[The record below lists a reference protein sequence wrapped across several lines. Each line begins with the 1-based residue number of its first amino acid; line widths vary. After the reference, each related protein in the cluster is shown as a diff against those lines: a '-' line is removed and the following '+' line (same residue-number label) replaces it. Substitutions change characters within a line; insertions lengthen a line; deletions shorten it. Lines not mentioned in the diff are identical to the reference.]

1 MAPASGAVTVPMSK
15 GGPASALAAPASAVP
30 APTDGAAATAAATQ
44 HQQPPRP
51 APPPDH
57 LAPAQLVHLT
67 SLADVNRLLHEA
79 VARERS
85 IEEELDARLAMRQ
98 DLERR
103 LSSLQ
108 RAAQPLLEAAMS
120 DAQRLAAKAGS
131 AAQQA
136 DRISGGVRR
145 LDAAASRVSAALEL
159 VRRTAE
165 RATCVDAAEAAVAAE
180 DLPAGAAAAAR
191 FRELDALLSPA
202 AAALG
207 GGGSGRAVF
216 EGLTNSEEHEEDP
229 VDAAAAAELRQRAAQ
244 AGAQL
249 EAAAARRLEQA
260 ARSRDRPAVLRA
272 AALYPKLGLRERG
285 LARYVAYV
293 REAVGD
299 KARQHYAALSDAL
312 EAGSSGSSA
321 KAASRPPGAEFVDAL
336 TSALRDFALATEEDE
351 AAVGESFGPGAALA
365 LVKGLQ
371 LECDAQATRVLA
383 RLDEARRLSRMVDE
397 AAAAR
402 AAAAQGRA
410 AAGRHGA
417 PGAGAGAPGPEPRRV
432 EAALQEAAV
441 LLQRAAEYEAFMVAK
456 LRTAADR
463 ADAAADAADA
473 AELGVVIDAGGGSG
487 SGSEEE
493 EDLEEEDADND
504 DNDDRGSKQ
513 RRRQQHLG
521 SSSSGGRRK
530 GPQEEDDDDEDG
542 DDDGTQRRRGRRRKE
557 DDTGAGSKAAKKRRL
572 LLEAR
577 RAARRQQRQR
587 EEAAFR
593 SGSFSVSVREL
604 VGRYVSLEEYYLES
618 TVALAIRLDQVSAS
632 GAGDGGAG
640 AASANAAN
648 ASANAAAPA
657 APPPVGSMVDD
668 AFFVARK
675 SGGRALSCGSAQAAC
690 AALGALNDVLAN
702 DLRAAL
708 AAKLSSVGGGGGYG
722 GHRDA
727 AAPAGAAAARAIA
740 AAAARAAAE
749 GRADLLF
756 QSGGAATDPEA
767 THAPAAALAA
777 CAAVNGADTAADYC
791 SRLHSELDSYAS
803 ALFGALPSERA
814 RLRSVLDDLARTGR
828 SLRQLATGAAEAV
841 AQALLANLRPVLDA
855 AVPASRAAAGGG
867 GGGGGALGGGSEDGE
882 DGEED
887 GEEWVPRLAA
897 ALSGLLVPARASLV
911 PGAYEAVVASL
922 LEGVAS
928 RLEAAVLSKRTSGA
942 AGGAVGGAGRASAAA
957 SAGGG
962 RGFTQLGGLQLER
975 DVRALVAACAP
986 LSSRTVRDKF
996 ARLSQ
1001 MATALSV
1008 ESVAEFAEYY
1018 CGGGGEGGG
1027 VAAGGGGS
1035 GAAGAGGGGAGAGG
1049 IAWRLAPSEV
1059 RAVLA
1064 LRPDFTRE
1072 SIEALPL

>member
-1 MAPASGAVTVPMSK
+1 MAPASGAVTAPMVK
-15 GGPASALAAPASAVP
+15 GSAAPASAAAQP
-30 APTDGAAATAAATQ
+30 EAAAATAGGSA
-44 HQQPPRP
+44 QPPANTTTKDP
-51 APPPDH
+51 
-57 LAPAQLVHLT
+57 LAPAELVHLT

-103 LSSLQ
+103 LSALQ
-108 RAAQPLLEAAMS
+108 RAAAPMLEAALG
-120 DAQRLAAKAGS
+120 DAQRLAAKAGA

-159 VRRTAE
+159 VRHTAE
-165 RATCVDAAEAAVAAE
+165 RAACVDAAEAAVAAE
-180 DLPAGAAAAAR
+180 DLAAGAAAAAR
-191 FRELDALLSPA
+191 FRELDAMLSPA
-202 AAALG
+202 AAARAAKEAAAAVG
-207 GGGSGRAVF
+207 GDGAAA
-216 EGLTNSEEHEEDP
+216 EGKGAAKEEEKEEEQEDP
-229 VDAAAAAELRQRAAQ
+229 VDAAAAAELRQRAAAASQ
-244 AGAQL
+244 QL
-249 EAAAARRLEQA
+249 EAAAARRLDAA
-260 ARSRDRPAVLRA
+260 ARARDRPAVLRA
-272 AALYPKLGLRERG
+272 AALYPQLGLRERG
-285 LARYVAYV
+285 LSRYVAYV

-299 KARQHYAALSDAL
+299 KARAHYAALSDAL
-312 EAGSSGSSA
+312 DSSSQTQQQRQARG
-321 KAASRPPGAEFVDAL
+321 AAAAPLLRPGAEFVDAL

-351 AAVGESFGPGAALA
+351 RAVSESFGPAAALA
-365 LVKGLQ
+365 LVQGVQ

-383 RLDEARRLSRMVDE
+383 RLDEARRLSRMVEE

-441 LLQRAAEYEAFMVAK
+441 LLQRAAEYEAFMVSK
-456 LRTAADR
+456 LRAAAAA

-473 AELGVVIDAGGGSG
+473 AELGLELPEEKAGGQDGGKPANATSG
-487 SGSEEE
+487 SGSDDD
-493 EDLEEEDADND
+493 EDD
-504 DNDDRGSKQ
+504 D
-513 RRRQQHLG
+513 
-521 SSSSGGRRK
+521 
-530 GPQEEDDDDEDG
+530 EEDDDVG
-542 DDDGTQRRRGRRRKE
+542 DDRRRSRRSEKKSTKGGASVDARTAKRRR
-557 DDTGAGSKAAKKRRL
+557 

-593 SGSFSVSVREL
+593 SGSFSVAVREL

-618 TVALAIRLDQVSAS
+618 TVALAIRLDQVSSAA
-632 GAGDGGAG
+632 GAPAAG
-640 AASANAAN
+640 AAAD
-648 ASANAAAPA
+648 PTA

-675 SGGRALSCGSAQAAC
+675 AGGRALSCGSAQAAC

-708 AAKLSSVGGGGGYG
+708 AARLASAGSS
-722 GHRDA
+722 GHPSAADA
-727 AAPAGAAAARAIA
+727 AAPPGAAAARAIA

-749 GRADLLF
+749 ARPDLL
-756 QSGGAATDPEA
+756 ATTLQEA
-767 THAPAAALAA
+767 GPHQTASPALLA
-777 CAAVNGADTAADYC
+777 CAAVNGADVAAEYAGK
-791 SRLHSELDSYAS
+791 LHAELDGYAS

-814 RLRSVLDDLARTGR
+814 RLRSVLEDLARTGR
-828 SLRQLATGAAEAV
+828 SLRGLASGAAEAV
-841 AQALLANLRPVLDA
+841 AQALLARLRPVLDA

-867 GGGGGALGGGSEDGE
+867 GGGGALGGGGGE
-882 DGEED
+882 DEEED
-887 GEEWVPRLAA
+887 EEWVPSLAA
-897 ALSGLLVPARASLV
+897 ALAGLLVPARASLV
-911 PGAYEAVVASL
+911 PGAYESVVASL

-928 RLEAAVLSKRTSGA
+928 RLEAAVLSKRGGA
-942 AGGAVGGAGRASAAA
+942 AGAGAGAA
-957 SAGGG
+957 AGGG

-1008 ESVAEFAEYY
+1008 ESVSEFAEYY
-1018 CGGGGEGGG
+1018 CGGGGD
-1027 VAAGGGGS
+1027 GGGG
-1035 GAAGAGGGGAGAGG
+1035 GGGAGGGGGGGAGG

-1064 LRPDFTRE
+1064 LRPDFTHE